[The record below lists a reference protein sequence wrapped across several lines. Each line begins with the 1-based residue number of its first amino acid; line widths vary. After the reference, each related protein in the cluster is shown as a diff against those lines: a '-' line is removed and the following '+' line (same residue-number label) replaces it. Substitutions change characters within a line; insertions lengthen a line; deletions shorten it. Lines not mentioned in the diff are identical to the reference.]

1 MRGLEK
7 NCIRW
12 PRQTDRQTSRHRDSM
27 TDPAEWGQV
36 SDDVYNCRKA
46 KAAVIFVVAVFVVFV
61 FFMVA
66 YIVVI
71 FVVVFFAM
79 VAFIVFSLSSS
90 SSS

>member
-1 MRGLEK
+1 
-7 NCIRW
+7 
-12 PRQTDRQTSRHRDSM
+12 M

-46 KAAVIFVVAVFVVFV
+46 KGVIFFVAVFVVFV